1 MKSRWINAVLAVLLA
16 AFASMALAQ
25 ETDAAPARF
34 PRVGAYE
41 VLKCDFHNH
50 TKNSDGDLTS
60 VERVDEAVKNGYDA
74 IAITDHGSFKSYE
87 EALPRANELGL
98 VLIRGMETGLE
109 EREHLVALNLDPS
122 YQPKDPHKW
131 ALTDGQPTV
140 FYQQEWPKLAKDAHA
155 FVIYA
160 HPHMGLSEPVLWAIK
175 QGLVHGI
182 EVKNGVVGKD
192 WNTVYSHG
200 TWIYPQAIDWAIEHN
215 LTLFANSDM
224 HETRNAQNSPATLV
238 LAEKRSVEGVMDAL
252 RAGRT
257 IAWFDGM
264 LWGKQEVLAQ
274 VIESAVSVSADGA
287 QVIIENK
294 SPAALTAALQTETP
308 DATTVSLQPGDRTVL
323 PMTALG
329 GELTIRWENL
339 WVSSTKNL
347 ETTHKLTP
355 AATK

>member
-1 MKSRWINAVLAVLLA
+1 MNFRWISVVLLA
-16 AFASMALAQ
+16 TLVAFASMAPAQ
-25 ETDAAPARF
+25 AADEAARF

-122 YQPKDPHKW
+122 YQPKNPHEW
-131 ALTDGQPTV
+131 ALTDGQPNV
-140 FYQQEWPKLAKDAHA
+140 FYQTEWPKLARDAGA

-175 QGLVHGI
+175 EGLVHGI
-182 EVKNGVVGKD
+182 EVKNGVVGKE
-192 WNTVYSHG
+192 WNTVNSHG
-200 TWIYPQAIDWAIEHN
+200 TWLYPQAIDWAIEHN

-238 LAEKRSVEGVMDAL
+238 LAEKRSVDGVMDAL

-257 IAWFDGM
+257 IAWFNGM
-264 LWGKQEVLAQ
+264 LWGKQEVLEQ
-274 VIESAVSVSADGA
+274 VMETAVSVTSDGA

-294 SPAALTAALQTETP
+294 SPAALQADLAGSIKVSVEPGSRAAVTMQDFRAEI
-308 DATTVSLQPGDRTVL
+308 A
-323 PMTALG
+323 
-329 GELTIRWENL
+329 IRWENL

-347 ETTHKLTP
+347 ETAHKL
-355 AATK
+355 ASAGTK